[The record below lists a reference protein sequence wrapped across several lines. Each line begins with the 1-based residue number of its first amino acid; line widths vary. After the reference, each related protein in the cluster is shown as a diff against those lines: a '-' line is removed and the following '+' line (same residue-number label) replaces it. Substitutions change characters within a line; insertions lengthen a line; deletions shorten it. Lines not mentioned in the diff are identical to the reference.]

1 MIRFDPVVLGDGRGP
16 FSFLVFAL
24 AILMAFVGEKLLGDM
39 PDRIGGGLFNGDGE
53 EWYQKVVEGR
63 SVGLERS
70 RK

>member
-1 MIRFDPVVLGDGRGP
+1 
-16 FSFLVFAL
+16 
-24 AILMAFVGEKLLGDM
+24 MAFVGEKLLGDM